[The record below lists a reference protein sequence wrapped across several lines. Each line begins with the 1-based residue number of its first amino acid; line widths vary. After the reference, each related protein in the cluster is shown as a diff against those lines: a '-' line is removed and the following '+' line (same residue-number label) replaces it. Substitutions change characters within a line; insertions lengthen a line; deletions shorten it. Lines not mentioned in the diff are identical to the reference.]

1 LGFTEPART
10 THAGRKSSLEFVSS
24 PREALQ
30 TFAAVVV
37 TGGSSGIGK
46 SFIELCA
53 KLVPELRFCNL
64 SRSVPAI
71 NVGQLNLR
79 HVACDLGDAAALERA
94 AEDVLA
100 WLTRDVP
107 AGRLLLIN
115 NSGFGSYGCFP
126 EHNLTHQLELLDV
139 NVRAVVE
146 LTGRL
151 LPELKRRGGVVIN
164 VASTAAFQPTPF
176 MATYGASKTFVL
188 HWSLA
193 VDAELRGSGVR
204 MIAVCPGP
212 TATQFFRRAG
222 LKQGS
227 VPPGLS
233 MTTEAVVEESLR
245 ALAAERSLVVTGW
258 TNKISALAGGMA
270 PKRLATW
277 IAAKVVGRW
286 RMARVA
292 A

>member
-1 LGFTEPART
+1 M
-10 THAGRKSSLEFVSS
+10 SS

-71 NVGQLNLR
+71 NVDQLNLR
-79 HVACDLGDAAALERA
+79 HVACDLGDAAALERG

-176 MATYGASKTFVL
+176 MATYG
-188 HWSLA
+188 
-193 VDAELRGSGVR
+193 
-204 MIAVCPGP
+204 
-212 TATQFFRRAG
+212 
-222 LKQGS
+222 
-227 VPPGLS
+227 
-233 MTTEAVVEESLR
+233 
-245 ALAAERSLVVTGW
+245 
-258 TNKISALAGGMA
+258 
-270 PKRLATW
+270 
-277 IAAKVVGRW
+277 
-286 RMARVA
+286 
-292 A
+292 